1 MRNDNGQLT
10 ISATSDACRHDRE
23 ACSSATRSRRAMLAS
38 GAGLVAGAAATQML
52 PSFAHAQGGAA
63 ADAELTRVQGSRRI
77 LIKGGVVLTLDRQ
90 IGDFARA
97 DVLVENG
104 KI

>member
-1 MRNDNGQLT
+1 MGDHDEG
-10 ISATSDACRHDRE
+10 ATA
-23 ACSSATRSRRAMLAS
+23 AVPSRRALLA
-38 GAGLVAGAAATQML
+38 AGAALAAGGTAAQIL
-52 PSFAHAQGGAA
+52 PSFAYAQGSA

-77 LIKGGVVLTLDRQ
+77 LIRGGVVLTLDRQ

-104 KI
+104 KIRAVQPDIAATGDDI